1 MSPRPL
7 AIALAF
13 LGACIL
19 LLDSAAPLI
28 DRLVIGAAC
37 AFAAALVWLS
47 EPDPA
52 RDDTADLV
60 ARLHRAG
67 LRVEV
72 HLVEDGAIVTAFDA
86 AAGQAST
93 ITIAHGRV
101 RLVARSGGAV
111 AYVWTIDQAMNLV
124 IPPAAPA
131 SPPPPAPA
139 PE

>member
-1 MSPRPL
+1 MSRPL
-7 AIALAF
+7 IAL
-13 LGACIL
+13 IML
-19 LLDSAAPLI
+19 LLAVGLAVIDSPTPTI

-37 AFAAALVWLS
+37 VFGAALVWLS